1 MACSATPKAG
11 YAGCW
16 SVSDMALGP
25 VPSGRAIEQ
34 SAEELLRIWRLAR
47 AAARREIFPGLLD
60 GVMGAFFARCGQLL
74 AGGGEAEEVW
84 PGLVGIVR
92 WSPHHGAR
100 ELTGEWAIAM
110 EVLSAACESF
120 EADPKVAEWLA
131 RAVAAAEKGT
141 ASIGEGGDA
150 DADRASVPLH
160 LPPRRGL
167 APEATVAAARD
178 EASA

>member
-1 MACSATPKAG
+1 
-11 YAGCW
+11 
-16 SVSDMALGP
+16 MALGP

-47 AAARREIFPGLLD
+47 AAARRDVFPGLLD
-60 GVMGAFFARCGQLL
+60 GVMGAFFARCGRLL
-74 AGGGEAEEVW
+74 AKGGEPDDVW
-84 PGLVGIVR
+84 QRLVGIVR

-141 ASIGEGGDA
+141 AAIAE
-150 DADRASVPLH
+150 
-160 LPPRRGL
+160 RRGNPARPDGVVL
-167 APEATVAAARD
+167 LFTYGEAAPHRAGVTGAGD
-178 EASA
+178 

>member
-1 MACSATPKAG
+1 
-11 YAGCW
+11 
-16 SVSDMALGP
+16 MALGAA
-25 VPSGRAIEQ
+25 PSGRAIEQ

-74 AGGGEAEEVW
+74 TEGSGPEEVW

-92 WSPHHGAR
+92 WPPDHGAR

-110 EVLSAACESF
+110 EVLTAACESF
-120 EADPKVAEWLA
+120 GADPKVAEWLA

-141 ASIGEGGDA
+141 AAIRQRRGKPPRPEGILLLSVHGELG
-150 DADRASVPLH
+150 
-160 LPPRRGL
+160 PPRRGPR
-167 APEATVAAARD
+167 AD
-178 EASA
+178 EG

>member
-1 MACSATPKAG
+1 
-11 YAGCW
+11 
-16 SVSDMALGP
+16 MALGP

-60 GVMGAFFARCGQLL
+60 CVMGAFFARCGQLL
-74 AGGGEAEEVW
+74 AGNGEPENVW

-92 WSPHHGAR
+92 WSPQHGAR

-110 EVLSAACESF
+110 EVLTAACESF
-120 EADPKVAEWLA
+120 QADPKVAEWLA

-141 ASIGEGGDA
+141 STIGERRGGTA
-150 DADRASVPLH
+150 EPNGVVLLTVYGGLGA
-160 LPPRRGL
+160 PRRG
-167 APEATVAAARD
+167 PRGEG
-178 EASA
+178 

>member
-1 MACSATPKAG
+1 
-11 YAGCW
+11 
-16 SVSDMALGP
+16 MALGP

-74 AGGGEAEEVW
+74 AGGGEAEQVW
-84 PGLVGIVR
+84 PGLVGLVR
-92 WSPHHGAR
+92 WSPHHGAI

-110 EVLSAACESF
+110 EVLTAACESF
-120 EADPKVAEWLA
+120 EADPRVAEWLT

-141 ASIGEGGDA
+141 AAVGEGREKPAGRSGVLLLVVHGGLGA
-150 DADRASVPLH
+150 Q
-160 LPPRRGL
+160 RRG
-167 APEATVAAARD
+167 PSATED
-178 EASA
+178 